1 MTTSADLPAIHRCIE
16 AEIARARLE
25 ELIAECCDADVI
37 WLSDVIQ
44 EAFTQSALAARAQ
57 IPPPGRTPEFV
68 RLERRKLSFKD

>member
-1 MTTSADLPAIHRCIE
+1 MSTGADLPAMQRCIE

-25 ELIAECCDADVI
+25 DLIAECCDADVI

-57 IPPPGRTPEFV
+57 IPQPARTPEFV
-68 RLERRKLSFKD
+68 RRARRNFSFKD